1 MPRLFLEKKKKRF
14 PLLSG
19 INIDYMLIRAYRV
32 SCMVDDKVLL
42 QLSAHGLVHLCI
54 KTAGQENNLQ
64 QNTEAEEVKK
74 VSVNFIYKQVLVR
87 KCF

>member
-54 KTAGQENNLQ
+54 KTASRENNLQ
-64 QNTEAEEVKK
+64 QNTEAEE
-74 VSVNFIYKQVLVR
+74 SCWGSEQGFNPLHR
-87 KCF
+87 